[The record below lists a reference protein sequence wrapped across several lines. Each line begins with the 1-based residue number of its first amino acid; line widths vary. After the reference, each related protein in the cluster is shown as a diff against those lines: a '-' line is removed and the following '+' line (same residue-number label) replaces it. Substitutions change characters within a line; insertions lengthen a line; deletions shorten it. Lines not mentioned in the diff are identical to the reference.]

1 MWKARAP
8 VRVRS
13 SRALLLAASLIAVPL
28 VAGPGSASAQG
39 LFEAL
44 FGRGAFHH
52 APRVYAPAPVMLPP
66 AERRSV
72 TPKRIR
78 APQRQHVEV
87 TKPGPYIPPP
97 VMSGPLGRFLRDPS
111 LRAGDVVATA
121 DGLMVFRG
129 SPGSGH
135 KEKDFVPL
143 SQAKRL
149 VARAARTELARLDKA
164 VRRGGRD
171 VNVSFVASNEPPIV
185 AQDEGRA
192 AR

>member
-8 VRVRS
+8 ARVRS
-13 SRALLLAASLIAVPL
+13 SRALFVAASLIAAPL
-28 VAGPGSASAQG
+28 VTGAGSASAQG

-44 FGRGAFHH
+44 FGRGAFHQ
-52 APRVYAPAPVMLPP
+52 APRVYAPAPVMLAPP
-66 AERRSV
+66 DRRSV

-78 APQRQHVEV
+78 APQRQHVEI
-87 TKPGPYIPPP
+87 TKPGPYVPPP
-97 VMSGPLGRFLRDPS
+97 VMPGPLGRFLRDPS

-129 SPGSGH
+129 SPGSRH

-143 SQAKRL
+143 SQGKRF
-149 VARAARTELARLDKA
+149 VARTARTELAKLDKA

-171 VNVSFVASNEPPIV
+171 ANVSFVASNEAPIV
-185 AQDEGRA
+185 AQDEGSALR
-192 AR
+192 